1 MENKSIVQAEK
12 EVIKN
17 RVFGM
22 PLTRMTRHQRVA
34 FTAMIKIAFDELKKN
49 KDTTTFKYST
59 DDFFKMIGI
68 TEKRKQAHLFS
79 STDDWGKSTKEY
91 SLEDTLKKLVN
102 KSINLRHKNKETGE
116 YEVEGIAL
124 LSYFKLTKDEIL
136 FRFDDWVREKIPA
149 VSNIYIMKMP
159 IISSL
164 RSAFS
169 VILFEQLEQR
179 RDFKNWRISVSDLRK
194 IFGIEDEK
202 YRRFTN
208 FKVRV
213 LEFAINEINE
223 KTNYSLTIEYKKKG
237 RTVDKIIFTWHINK
251 TSLEEFK
258 SFIRKHFIN
267 IPLVD
272 TLVGEDKSSKHLIS
286 VNADGKLYNQRS
298 THSYTTEDAKR
309 IWKWIY
315 EHQKEL
321 LIKHQIDNLENYKE
335 DNFAKYYGKDLLF
348 DEEMFNNIIYIHP
361 SSKKNKLKVK
371 FYSGELLILSEDDF
385 MSSVII

>member
-79 STDDWGKSTKEY
+79 VTDDWGKSTKEY

-102 KSINLRHKNKETGE
+102 MSIYLRYKNKETDE
-116 YEVEGIAL
+116 YEVEGITL

-136 FRFDDWVREKIPA
+136 FRFDDWVREKIP
-149 VSNIYIMKMP
+149 VVNNVYIMKMP
-159 IISSL
+159 IIASFKSGY
-164 RSAFS
+164 S
-169 VILFEQLEQR
+169 VVLFEQLEQR
-179 RDFKNWRISVSDLRK
+179 RDFRIWRVSISDLRK
-194 IFGIEDEK
+194 IFGVDEEK
-202 YRRFTN
+202 YQRFTN

-213 LEFAINEINE
+213 LEVAIDEINE
-223 KTNYSLTIEYKKKG
+223 KTNYSLAVKYIKKG
-237 RTVDKIIFTWHINK
+237 RSVDKIIFTWHINK

-258 SFIRKHFIN
+258 SFIRKHFVN
-267 IPLVD
+267 VPLVD
-272 TLVGEDKSSKHLIS
+272 TLVGGDKSSKHLIS
-286 VNADGKLYNQRS
+286 VAPDGKLYNQRS
-298 THSYTTEDAKR
+298 THSYTKEDTKR
-309 IWKWIY
+309 IWKWLY
-315 EHQKEL
+315 EHQEEL
-321 LIKHQIDNLENYKE
+321 LIKDQVDNLENYKE
-335 DNFAKYYGKDLLF
+335 DNFAKYYGKDLLL
-348 DEEMFNNIIYIHP
+348 DEEMFNNIIYIQP
-361 SSKKNKLKVK
+361 TSKKNKLKVK